1 MTTLVIGTDIP
12 SNINTLEK
20 LGAWVGLALARVNPT
35 LKILESPDTEPQRVA
50 EVVLI
55 KADDGSTRL
64 IVRLSIPVTEDYGS
78 STNKFWQN
86 TTEISNTA
94 LPTAFKAN

>member
-1 MTTLVIGTDIP
+1 MTTLAIGTDIP

-35 LKILESPDTEPQRVA
+35 LKILESPDAEPQRVA

-64 IVRLSIPVTEDYGS
+64 IVRLSIPVAEDYGS